1 MTTQKDLF
9 ETAPYQAHS
18 DTSKAAADEIAD
30 KLPALR
36 GNVYRVI
43 HMAGKEGVTD
53 LDIEGELGIAGSTV
67 RPRRIE
73 LLEMGLVV
81 AAKEKKRTPSGRW
94 AYAWISAAN
103 ARKRA

>member
-1 MTTQKDLF
+1 MKQPDLF
-9 ETAPYQAHS
+9 CDSAPYQPHS
-18 DTSKAAADEIAD
+18 DTSREAAQAIVD

-43 HMAGKEGVTD
+43 HAAGREGVTD
-53 LDIEGELGIAGSTV
+53 LEIEEALSIPGSTV

-73 LLEMGLVV
+73 LLDMGLIR

-94 AYAWISAAN
+94 AYAWVSQPN
-103 ARKRA
+103 WRKK